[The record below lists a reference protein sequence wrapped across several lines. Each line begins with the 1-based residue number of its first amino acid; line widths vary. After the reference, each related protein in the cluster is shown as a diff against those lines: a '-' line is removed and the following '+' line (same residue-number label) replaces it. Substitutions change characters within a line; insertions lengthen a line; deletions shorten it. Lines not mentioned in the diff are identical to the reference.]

1 MTVERLTKHGVWEAV
16 VKADAPPGRALA
28 VRGVIS
34 SERRDLQDEV
44 VVQAGLDLATL
55 GDYGWINDNHSKRP
69 GDEFGQVTRTYP
81 MSIPGEDGEPVPAT
95 GIEGFFFDTPANRDL
110 HAKAVAL
117 RKSGSG
123 VGYGFSIE
131 GQVLARDPKDRRRI
145 TKARITQVALTRTPV
160 NRDTLLE
167 AMAKSLD
174 AFDTT
179 DSTDGAEHTGTT
191 TGTIAPTVPQ
201 DLAGRSKHMKMKGYL
216 AKRAKDGCAEARG
229 HLEEMAKGGDAEAQ
243 SLLDDMGEVSKGL
256 PDQLTDVLRK
266 SLEDLYTQLPEE
278 GAEPESLLK
287 ALPDAVVKALPALP
301 PALQALSAQVEGLG
315 KEFAKSLGQLVP
327 AVLAIGEAQLYLA
340 EKAKEGGGEG
350 GDVANGDI
358 AKAIAGLTAKA
369 DANDAILK
377 SLQAHLKAPAAPG
390 GALNREQMDAL
401 GRAQGLSPVKKSIG
415 GPMPPDPNELKKSIT
430 ERRDAAAQGTADWH
444 RCSDALKSIAIG
456 DLRPA
461 QDLLSRAG

>member
-1 MTVERLTKHGVWEAV
+1 MKVERLTKHGVWEAV
-16 VKADAPPGRALA
+16 VKADAPPGLALA

-34 SERRDLQDEV
+34 TEHRDLQDEV
-44 VVQAGLDLATL
+44 VHQAGLDLAEL
-55 GDYGWINDNHSKRP
+55 GNFGWINDNHSKKP
-69 GDEFGQVTRTYP
+69 GHEFGQVTRTFP
-81 MSIPGEDGEPVPAT
+81 LQVEGSDGKMLPAT
-95 GIEGFFFDTPANRDL
+95 GIEGYLFDTPDNRRL
-110 HAKAVAL
+110 HANAVAL
-117 RKSGSG
+117 RKVGSPR
-123 VGYGFSIE
+123 GYGFSIE
-131 GQVLARDPKDRRRI
+131 GQVLARDPLDRRTIR
-145 TKARITQVALTRTPV
+145 KARITQVALTRTPV
-160 NRDTLLE
+160 NTHTALE

-315 KEFAKSLGQLVP
+315 EELAKSQAQMVP
-327 AVLAIGEAQLYLA
+327 AVLAIGEALLYLSGQA
-340 EKAKEGGGEG
+340 KAGEG

-377 SLQAHLKAPAAPG
+377 SLHAHLKAPAAPAG
-390 GALNREQMDAL
+390 GLNREQMDAL

-415 GPMPPDPNELKKSIT
+415 GPTPPDPNELKKSIT

-444 RCSDALKSIAIG
+444 QCSDALKSIAIG
-456 DLRPA
+456 DVRPA
-461 QDLLSRAG
+461 QNLLSRAG